1 MSDSISSTVSPPALP
16 PVSFSLEV
24 YGPTARRLERE
35 DAKQVKSVAAE
46 HRAKVRKARHEVELE
61 AIEYAGVML
70 RKLIDRALDPKTDP
84 VLATKIQFQLLERG
98 IGRVRDAESDEPK
111 KQGPEGDLLNF
122 LTAISSVSKAGL
134 GHTPLPVIERD
145 VTDPDQGRYL
155 GVDLDQFKESDDD
168 D

>member
-1 MSDSISSTVSPPALP
+1 MTNTLSAIPALP
-16 PVSFSLEV
+16 LPTVGLFDRFGKPIKPT
-24 YGPTARRLERE
+24 GPNEEL
-35 DAKQVKSVAAE
+35 AK
-46 HRAKVRKARHEVELE
+46 HRAKVRKARHEVEME

-134 GHTPLPVIERD
+134 GHTPPPAIELD
-145 VTDPDQGRYL
+145 EKDITPKD
-155 GVDLDQFKESDDD
+155 DLDVGRFLHDLESKDG
-168 D
+168 